1 MTAERQYGT
10 GATAMQD
17 RLIGILLGTAVGDS
31 LGLPAEGLCSPVAA
45 TGCFLAPGVT
55 DFCSAEA
62 WSATTRNTPCSWL
75 NLC

>member
-10 GATAMQD
+10 GALAMQD

-31 LGLPAEGLCSPVAA
+31 LDCPQRVSVPVAA
-45 TGCFLAPGVT
+45 TDCPGPGAT